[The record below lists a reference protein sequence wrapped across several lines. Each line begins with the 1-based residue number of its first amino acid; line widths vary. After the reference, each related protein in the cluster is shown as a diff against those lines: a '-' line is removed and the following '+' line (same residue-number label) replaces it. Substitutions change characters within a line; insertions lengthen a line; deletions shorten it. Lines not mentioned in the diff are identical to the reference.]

1 MSIRPSLLASA
12 GMLNH
17 APLRTH
23 GPGMESDR
31 PLAAGSSW
39 RSWGP
44 CRGQSVVC
52 QCRDLDRPVGRA
64 LARSARAVRLVEFRI
79 STVQS
84 LVPVGGLAERVP
96 RAAVARPGSA
106 AARLD
111 GDSHASACRGFS
123 PKKAAQY
130 ESSRLT

>member
-1 MSIRPSLLASA
+1 MGILTSLLALA

-23 GPGMESDR
+23 GRGMESDR
-31 PLAAGSSW
+31 TLAAGSSW
-39 RSWGP
+39 RSWRP

-52 QCRDLDRPVGRA
+52 QCSDLDRPVRRA

-84 LVPVGGLAERVP
+84 LVQVRDLAERVP

-111 GDSHASACRGFS
+111 G
-123 PKKAAQY
+123 
-130 ESSRLT
+130 